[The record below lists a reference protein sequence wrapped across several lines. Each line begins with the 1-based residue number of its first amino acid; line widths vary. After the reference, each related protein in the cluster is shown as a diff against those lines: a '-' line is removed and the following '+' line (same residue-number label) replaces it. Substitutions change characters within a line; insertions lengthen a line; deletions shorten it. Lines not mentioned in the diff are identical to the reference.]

1 MGIGDLVKN
10 LRASIGIPKGTIGLI
25 ISKHK
30 SAGCV
35 YFVYRIQWLQARMR
49 YGPRLE
55 IDLELVE

>member
-30 SAGCV
+30 SDGNEW
-35 YFVYRIQWLQARMR
+35 FVYRIQWLQAEICAS
-49 YGPRLE
+49 PRLKT
-55 IDLELVE
+55 DLELVE